1 MRSDDEKRILG
12 LWPKYEDGW
21 YVMPGDVAVAN
32 NGAKKGRAF
41 TVLSVRVNTVGVCLT
56 DCDGSYWN
64 YKAGDRRVKRP
75 EPKVLDADGVEIKV
89 GDTVYDTELVNG
101 DKFTV
106 ESIDKNGDVRA
117 RGVKCILTKSSVAFT
132 HMQPAIDADGVLIE
146 VGDTVWST
154 IGERRGQDVPHEV
167 KGFDKYGCVLLEMHN
182 ETSTGWRP
190 EYLTHTRPDSWEQ
203 LEEDIAKFPC
213 CYAEEVKGSK
223 FNSCSECPWYSEVIA
238 RDIVRRAKALAE
250 KEAAR

>member
-12 LWPKYEDGW
+12 LWPKYEDGG

-89 GDTVYDTELVNG
+89 GDTVWHEDGSEQLVEELNRYGARCFDG
-101 DKFTV
+101 DK
-106 ESIDKNGDVRA
+106 
-117 RGVKCILTKSSVAFT
+117 
-132 HMQPAIDADGVLIE
+132 
-146 VGDTVWST
+146 
-154 IGERRGQDVPHEV
+154 RRTFNP
-167 KGFDKYGCVLLEMHN
+167 K
-182 ETSTGWRP
+182 
-190 EYLTHTRPDSWEQ
+190 YLTHTRPDSWEQ
-203 LEEDIAKFPC
+203 LEEDIAKYPC
-213 CYAEEVKGSK
+213 RYAEEVKGSK
-223 FNSCSECPWYSEVIA
+223 LHSCSECPWHSEVMA
-238 RDIVRRAKALAE
+238 RDLVRRAKALAE

>member
-12 LWPKYEDGW
+12 LWPKYEDGG

-89 GDTVYDTELVNG
+89 GDTVWHEDGTMLRVDGFGGIEDGETIVNVHIIRG
-101 DKFTV
+101 ATQW
-106 ESIDKNGDVRA
+106 SAVRS
-117 RGVKCILTKSSVAFT
+117 LS
-132 HMQPAIDADGVLIE
+132 
-146 VGDTVWST
+146 
-154 IGERRGQDVPHEV
+154 
-167 KGFDKYGCVLLEMHN
+167 
-182 ETSTGWRP
+182 
-190 EYLTHTRPDSWEQ
+190 LTHTRPDSWER
-203 LEEDIAKFPC
+203 LEEDIAKHPC
-213 CYAEEVKGSK
+213 LYAEEVKGSK
-223 FNSCSECPWYSEVIA
+223 LDSCSECP
-238 RDIVRRAKALAE
+238 
-250 KEAAR
+250 

>member
-12 LWPKYEDGW
+12 LWPKYEDGG

-89 GDTVYDTELVNG
+89 GDTVWHEDGTMLRVDGFGGIEDGETIVNVHIIRG
-101 DKFTV
+101 ATQW
-106 ESIDKNGDVRA
+106 SAVRS
-117 RGVKCILTKSSVAFT
+117 LS
-132 HMQPAIDADGVLIE
+132 
-146 VGDTVWST
+146 
-154 IGERRGQDVPHEV
+154 
-167 KGFDKYGCVLLEMHN
+167 
-182 ETSTGWRP
+182 
-190 EYLTHTRPDSWEQ
+190 LTHTCPDSWER
-203 LEEDIAKFPC
+203 LEEDATM
-213 CYAEEVKGSK
+213 S
-223 FNSCSECPWYSEVIA
+223 PWSYCDRYGLVVDRSDGELAPTNETFALDLI
-238 RDIVRRAKALAE
+238 RRAKALSE
-250 KEAAR
+250 GGGMR

>member
-12 LWPKYEDGW
+12 LWPKYEDGG

-41 TVLSVRVNTVGVCLT
+41 TVLSVRVNTDGVCLT

-89 GDTVYDTELVNG
+89 GDTVWHEDGTMLRVDGFGGIEDGETIVNVHIIRG
-101 DKFTV
+101 ATQW
-106 ESIDKNGDVRA
+106 SAVRS
-117 RGVKCILTKSSVAFT
+117 LS
-132 HMQPAIDADGVLIE
+132 
-146 VGDTVWST
+146 
-154 IGERRGQDVPHEV
+154 
-167 KGFDKYGCVLLEMHN
+167 
-182 ETSTGWRP
+182 
-190 EYLTHTRPDSWEQ
+190 LTHTRPDSWER
-203 LEEDIAKFPC
+203 LEEDATMSAWS
-213 CYAEEVKGSK
+213 Y
-223 FNSCSECPWYSEVIA
+223 
-238 RDIVRRAKALAE
+238 RDKYGLAVGVSNDEYIPTTVAFALDLVRRAKALAE